1 MTARVFIS
9 YRTSD
14 GADKATALARDLD
27 ALFGQEQI
35 FLDKDDLP
43 AGSRWR
49 DEIARALADAPILL
63 VLVTPNYLGAHDSAG
78 KRCIEREDDPVRD
91 ELATALAAN
100 AHVIPLMC
108 DGVTETPS
116 AASLPTPFDQLA
128 ERTWRRLRAYDWRE
142 DLARLSDDLR
152 AIGVVPRTTPAP
164 LGSAPLPLTALEEA
178 EGAAARDGI
187 GRRLALLGG
196 AVVLLGGGFAAWH
209 WSEKAKEEQE
219 EKAEKEK
226 AEKAEKE
233 KAEKAASLAGRW
245 RANIGKKGATTSRDG
260 EIVNVTIQ
268 QEGESLRVASSVV
281 DIEQDPDWQ
290 KSRALWQA
298 RFGQPLNKV
307 FYRGEGVLQRDEV
320 TAPDAPPGPHRVLLS
335 VHVDAPQG
343 GDPIATGALRGAI
356 DPDGNR
362 IRARL
367 WLNGEQ
373 GERFVDLRREP

>member
-49 DEIARALADAPILL
+49 DEVARALHDAPILL
-63 VLVTPNYLGAHDSAG
+63 VLVTPNYLGARDSDG
-78 KRCIEREDDPVRD
+78 KPCIEREDDPVRD
-91 ELATALAAN
+91 ELAAALAAN
-100 AHVIPLMC
+100 AHVIPMLC

-116 AASLPTPFDQLA
+116 AASLPAPFNQLS

-142 DLARLSDDLR
+142 DLARLSEDLR
-152 AIGVVPRTTPAP
+152 ALGVVPRTTPAP
-164 LGSAPLPLTALEEA
+164 LGSAPLPLAALEEV
-178 EGAAARDGI
+178 ENAATRLGI
-187 GRRLALLGG
+187 GRRLALFGG
-196 AVVLLGGGFAAWH
+196 AVLLLGGGVAAWR
-209 WSEKAKEEQE
+209 WQE
-219 EKAEKEK
+219 R
-226 AEKAEKE
+226 
-233 KAEKAASLAGRW
+233 KAASVAGRW
-245 RANIGKKGATTSRDG
+245 RANIGKKGASSSRDG
-260 EIVNVTIQ
+260 EIVNVTIEQ
-268 QEGESLRVASSVV
+268 NGASLRVASSAV

-290 KSRALWQA
+290 KYRAFWKE

-320 TAPDAPPGPHRVLLS
+320 TAPDAPPGPRRVLLS
-335 VHVDAPQG
+335 VHVDPPEG
-343 GDPIATGALRGAI
+343 GDPIDTGALRGTI

-367 WLNGEQ
+367 WLNSEQ
-373 GERFVDLRREP
+373 GERVVDLRREP

>member
-49 DEIARALADAPILL
+49 DEIARALHDAPILL
-63 VLVTPNYLGAHDSAG
+63 VLVTPNYLGARDGDG

-91 ELATALAAN
+91 ELAAALAAN

-116 AASLPTPFDQLA
+116 AASLPQPFDQLA

-152 AIGVVPRTTPAP
+152 AFGVVPRTTPAP
-164 LGSAPLPLTALEEA
+164 LGSAPLPLEALA
-178 EGAAARDGI
+178 EVEVAAAKLGI

-196 AVVLLGGGFAAWH
+196 AVLLFGGGVAAWR
-209 WSEKAKEEQE
+209 WQEQ
-219 EKAEKEK
+219 
-226 AEKAEKE
+226 
-233 KAEKAASLAGRW
+233 KAASLAGRW
-245 RANIGKKGATTSRDG
+245 RANIGKKNATTSRDG
-260 EIVNVTIQ
+260 EIVNVTIEQ
-268 QEGESLRVASSVV
+268 NGESLRVASSAV
-281 DIEQDPDWQ
+281 DIEQDPDWA
-290 KSRALWQA
+290 KYRAFWQE

-307 FYRGEGVLQRDEV
+307 FYRGEGVLQSDEV
-320 TAPDAPPGPHRVLLS
+320 TAPDAPPGPRRVLLS
-335 VHVDAPQG
+335 VHVDAPERG
-343 GDPIATGALRGAI
+343 EPIDTGALRGTI
-356 DPDGNR
+356 DPDGKR

-367 WLNGEQ
+367 WLNSEQ
-373 GERFVDLRREP
+373 GERVVDLRREP